1 MRLALTLS
9 ALSAVAL
16 LGTAPARAD
25 HHEAA
30 AAEPPAERAV
40 VVAEKIELT
49 GKVVA
54 VDKEARSIIV
64 EGSQGNRVEL
74 DAPEAAANFDQI
86 AVGDDVKA
94 TYFEAVALS
103 IHPASDAK
111 PGAAETTVAALAP
124 PGETPGG
131 VVADTVQL
139 KAVVRAVD
147 VDARLVTLE
156 LPTGENVT
164 LRAGKGVDLAR
175 VKVGEEVVATHTEA
189 LAIRISKP

>member
-1 MRLALTLS
+1 MRLALTLFAFS
-9 ALSAVAL
+9 FVAL
-16 LGTAPARAD
+16 LGAAPAQAE

-30 AAEPPAERAV
+30 AAEPAERAV

-54 VDKEARSIIV
+54 VDKEARAIIV
-64 EGSQGNRVEL
+64 EGSGGNRIEL

-103 IHPASDAK
+103 IQPATDAK

-124 PGETPGG
+124 PGGTPGG
-131 VVADTVQL
+131 VIADTVQL

-147 VDARLVTLE
+147 PEARRVTLE
-156 LPTGENVT
+156 LPSGESVA

-189 LAIRISKP
+189 LAITISKP

>member
-1 MRLALTLS
+1 MRLTLTLS
-9 ALSAVAL
+9 ALSFVAL
-16 LGTAPARAD
+16 LGAAPAQAA

-30 AAEPPAERAV
+30 AAEPADRAV
-40 VVAEKIELT
+40 VVAEKIELS

-64 EGSQGNRVEL
+64 EGSAGNRVEL
-74 DAPEAAANFDQI
+74 DAPEEAANFDQI

-111 PGAAETTVAALAP
+111 PGATEVTVAALAP
-124 PGETPGG
+124 PGGTPGG
-131 VVADTVQL
+131 VIADTVQL

-147 VDARLVTLE
+147 PEARRVTLE
-156 LPTGENVT
+156 LPSGESVA

-189 LAIRISKP
+189 LAITISKP